1 MSALVVVGHG
11 AMVEMIAF
19 STRED
24 RLLPVFSDA
33 FLNRDKDSSESI
45 NLTWVLGF
53 ELGILIL
60 LFWPVLIRHRCAT
73 G

>member
-1 MSALVVVGHG
+1 MSALVFGHG
-11 AMVEMIAF
+11 AIVALIAF

-33 FLNRDKDSSESI
+33 PLSRDRASSVSI
-45 NLTWVLGF
+45 NRTWVLGL

-60 LFWPVLIRHRCAT
+60 LVMADAD
-73 G
+73 